1 MDYKAIEDACAAAGL
16 LARGGFHPDARD
28 RAPTGAATL
37 VLVGNAGPGMWRAFS
52 EATPP
57 AERAGARHP
66 LDQWTRRVVGAIA
79 GELGATAV
87 FPFDGP
93 PYPPF
98 QRWGLKAGGI
108 FRSPI
113 GPLIHP
119 EFGLWHAYRGALA
132 FASRL
137 ALPAPPPAASPCDS
151 CAEKPCLKTCPV
163 GAFTVETAPPARYD
177 VPRCVAHVA
186 SAAGTDCLGGGCLA
200 RRACPVGRAYAY
212 EAEQARFHMRKFLAA
227 QAGKRRA

>member
-1 MDYKAIEDACAAAGL
+1 MDYRAIEDACAAAGL
-16 LARGGFHPDARD
+16 LARGGFHPAAGDG
-28 RAPTGAATL
+28 APTGTAT
-37 VLVGNAGPGMWRAFS
+37 VILVGNAGPAMWRAFS
-52 EATPP
+52 EAMPP

-66 LDQWTRRVVGAIA
+66 LDDWTRRVVGAIA
-79 GELGATAV
+79 GALGATAV

-98 QRWGLKAGGI
+98 QRWALKTGGV
-108 FRSPI
+108 FPSPI

-132 FASRL
+132 FAEKL
-137 ALPAPPPAASPCDS
+137 ALPALPAAASPCDG
-151 CAEKPCLKTCPV
+151 CAAKPCLSACPV

-177 VPRCVAHVA
+177 VPQCVAHVT

-200 RRACPVGRAYAY
+200 RRACPVGRDYAY
-212 EAEQARFHMRKFLAA
+212 GPEQARFHMRKFLAA
-227 QAGKRRA
+227 QAGKGRA